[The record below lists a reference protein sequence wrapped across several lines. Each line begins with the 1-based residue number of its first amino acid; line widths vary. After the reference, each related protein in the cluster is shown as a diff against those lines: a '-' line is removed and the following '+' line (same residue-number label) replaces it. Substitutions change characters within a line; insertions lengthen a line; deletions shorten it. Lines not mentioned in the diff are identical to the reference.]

1 MVRIKAVIPEE
12 NYSLEVMLDNGS
24 SITLDMKSK
33 LDTVRFRM
41 LEDREFFKKVT
52 TDGSLILWGDEI
64 EISIKEVFQLLQK
77 QKV

>member
-1 MVRIKAVIPEE
+1 VVRIKAVIPEE